1 MVCLMEE
8 NNIFV
13 HSNLN
18 DWNMKPKLLFL
29 MALMMMGVAIHAA
42 DKHEAPIKHVTVFT
56 TGAQVER
63 TQSLNLTAGEQVITF
78 TGLSPYADTKSL
90 QMRARGKLTV
100 IGVNYRKAYPDSV
113 KQVKQ
118 LKEAQQKVK
127 AAEDQENQLKAQREV
142 VESQLEMVKTNC
154 SVGNRTAVTPLA
166 GIKEINNYYSQELL
180 ALKKKLI
187 TIDEDLV
194 KAKEQRQK
202 LEQTVDSI
210 AHLRL
215 NAVTEVDVKVS
226 VPQACRAEFDISY
239 YVKNA
244 GWYPTYDIRS
254 EGTSHPLQLSY
265 KANVFQNTKEKWE
278 NVQVTLS
285 SANPNRSNVAP
296 ELRTYW
302 LDYGRQAP
310 RYDQGSDESGVS
322 GLVTDE
328 SGDPIIGAT
337 ITVVGTK
344 LATVTDFEGR
354 YSITL
359 PKDKN
364 QLTFSYIGYVQQT
377 RRATGPTLNVRM
389 KEDNVTLNEVAVVG
403 YGVED
408 ALQGRIAGLE
418 VSNKKSSSK
427 ARASVPM
434 TEALEESEMMD
445 VQEQK
450 AQFGYEFDIRKPLTL
465 LSNGKVTVTEV
476 ARYELPATYQYVGI
490 PRADKDAFLVAD
502 ATGWDSINLLEGE
515 ANVYF
520 DNSFVGKTI
529 LDPSELSDTLH
540 FSMGRDNGIRIQR
553 AKVADKSTRK
563 LLASSQEQNMTWR
576 ITVKNTRNEAV
587 SLTLK
592 DQIPVS
598 QNSGITVT
606 TEELSGGK
614 LDKEKGIITWQ
625 LSLMPNEQKELMVEY
640 KVKYPKNRRLVVE

>member
-1 MVCLMEE
+1 MA
-8 NNIFV
+8 
-13 HSNLN
+13 
-18 DWNMKPKLLFL
+18 FL
-29 MALMMMGVAIHAA
+29 MVGMNILAA

-56 TGAQVER
+56 NGAQVER

-78 TGLSPYADTKSL
+78 TGLSPYTDTKSM

-100 IGVNYRKAYPDSV
+100 IGVNYRKAHPDSV
-113 KQVKQ
+113 KQVRQ
-118 LKEAQQKVK
+118 LKEARQKVK

-180 ALKKKLI
+180 SLKKKLI
-187 TIDEDLV
+187 SIDEDLV
-194 KAKEQRQK
+194 KVREEKQK
-202 LEQTVDSI
+202 LEQKADSI
-210 AHLRL
+210 GHLRL
-215 NAVTEVDVKVS
+215 ETVTEMDVKVS
-226 VPQACRAEFDISY
+226 VSQACRAEFDLSY

-244 GWYPTYDIRS
+244 GWYPTYDVRS
-254 EGTSHPLQLSY
+254 EGISHPLQLSY
-265 KANVFQNTKEKWE
+265 KANVFQNTKEKWD
-278 NVQVTLS
+278 NVMVTLS

-310 RYDQGSDESGVS
+310 RYDQSDEESGVS

-328 SGDPIIGAT
+328 SGSPLIGAT
-337 ITVVGTK
+337 VTVVGTK
-344 LATVTDFEGR
+344 LGTVTDFEGH

-359 PKDKN
+359 PKDKR
-364 QLTFSYIGYVQQT
+364 QLRFSFVGYEQQT
-377 RRATGPTLNVRM
+377 RRANGPTLNVRM
-389 KEDNVTLNEVAVVG
+389 REDAASLNEVEVVG
-403 YGVED
+403 YATAD
-408 ALQGRIAGLE
+408 ALQGRVAGLQ
-418 VSNKKSSSK
+418 VSNSSK
-427 ARASVPM
+427 KKERMSMAAAEAKEMREM
-434 TEALEESEMMD
+434 EALEESAMMD

-450 AQFGYEFDIRKPLTL
+450 AQFGYEFDIRQPLTL

-476 ARYELPATYQYVGI
+476 ARYELPANYQYVGI

-502 ATGWDSINLLEGE
+502 ATGWEKVNLLEGE

-520 DNSFVGKTI
+520 DNAFVGKTI
-529 LDPSELSDTLH
+529 LDPNEIDDTLH
-540 FSMGRDNGIRIQR
+540 FSLGRDNSIRIQR
-553 AKVADKSTRK
+553 TKVADKSTRK

-587 SLTLK
+587 TLTLK

-614 LDKEKGIITWQ
+614 LDKEKGIVTWQ
-625 LSLMPNEQKELMVEY
+625 LNLMPNEQKELMVEY
-640 KVKYPKNRRLVVE
+640 KVKYPKNRRLTVE